1 MVLPIA
7 PIVPLDHARR
17 LVFPCGMIRAS
28 PPLLLLLLLVPACAP
43 PATLREPVIGASFE
57 PVRAPLPPL
66 PAVMELTGDPP
77 IALPDPASF
86 TPIAAPRSGPGARP

>member
-1 MVLPIA
+1 M
-7 PIVPLDHARR
+7 IVPLDRARG
-17 LVFPCGMIRAS
+17 LVFPSGMIRAAA
-28 PPLLLLLLLVPACAP
+28 LLLLLVPACAP